1 MEVGMKLTKQI
12 KVKRHKAWR
21 LKVALEN
28 GMFDMFQQCP
38 KCDSHNISDYMDAD
52 IYKVQKLTQ
61 KPHWHY
67 VCFDCGTD
75 ETIYYCTT
83 CCEYYDQ
90 KNARLQSPDFD
101 TLDTVTTPIR
111 FVGQVQDLMAH
122 LNKLEF
128 QK

>member
-1 MEVGMKLTKQI
+1 MKVTRKMKLNRQ
-12 KVKRHKAWR
+12 KAWR

-28 GMFDMFQQCP
+28 GMFDLFHQCP
-38 KCDSHNISDYMDAD
+38 KCNSSNISDYMDAD
-52 IYKVQKLTQ
+52 VYKVQKLNQ

-67 VCFDCGTD
+67 VCFDCGTA

-83 CCEYYDQ
+83 CCEYYGQD
-90 KNARLQSPDFD
+90 NTRLQSPDFD
-101 TLDTVTTPIR
+101 TLDTVNTPIR
-111 FVGQVQDLMAH
+111 FIGQVQDLLAH

>member
-1 MEVGMKLTKQI
+1 MKVTRKMKLNRQ
-12 KVKRHKAWR
+12 KAWR

-28 GMFDMFQQCP
+28 GMFDLFHQCP
-38 KCDSHNISDYMDAD
+38 KCNSSNISDYMDAD
-52 IYKVQKLTQ
+52 VYKVQKLNQ

-67 VCFDCGTD
+67 VCFDCGTA

-83 CCEYYDQ
+83 CCEYYGQD
-90 KNARLQSPDFD
+90 NTRLQSPDFD
-101 TLDTVTTPIR
+101 TLDTVNTPIR
-111 FVGQVQDLMAH
+111 FVGQVQDLLAH

>member
-1 MEVGMKLTKQI
+1 MRVTRKMKLNRQ
-12 KVKRHKAWR
+12 KAWR

-28 GMFDMFQQCP
+28 GMFDMFHQCP
-38 KCDSHNISDYMDAD
+38 KCNSSNISDYMDAD
-52 IYKVQKLTQ
+52 VYKVQKLNQ

-67 VCFDCGTD
+67 VCFDCGTA

-83 CCEYYDQ
+83 CCEYYGQD
-90 KNARLQSPDFD
+90 NTRLQSPDFD
-101 TLDTVTTPIR
+101 TLDTVNTPIR
-111 FVGQVQDLMAH
+111 FVGQVQDLLAH